1 MDFRQYSE
9 NKKNDK
15 TKNTCNDRRFGEEEV
30 RRTYDDTVKRM
41 GENRR
46 KNLWTKL

>member
-9 NKKNDK
+9 NKKNEK

-30 RRTYDDTVKRM
+30 RRTYDDTVK
-41 GENRR
+41 
-46 KNLWTKL
+46 LSLIHI